1 MKRKLLLAPL
11 FLLSTLMLFTN
22 CSSNDEN
29 NEGEGKITFDLK
41 SDPTFPIKP
50 SADSFNTKATS
61 NDDYLVVTNY
71 DVVLEKADGTQVLSE
86 KYGDMGVTQKL
97 DAGSYS
103 ISASMGTNVVA
114 AYDALYVYG
123 ETTFT
128 IADQENKNVKI
139 NCTPANVKVNVKY
152 SSDFFNY
159 YSDCEVSFSTV
170 HMTTPFKMS
179 KNDSNKDLYLKAN
192 NNETL
197 TVTFAFKDKNG
208 AVITPEGFGPKTYTI
223 NPRDFVTFNIK
234 PTIIESTGNAGITI
248 TVDTSVKEETITIT
262 VPGDLLS

>member
-22 CSSNDEN
+22 CSSNDDS

-50 SADSFNTKATS
+50 TPALFSTRAASL
-61 NDDYLVVTNY
+61 DDYKVVTNY
-71 DVVLEKADGTQVLSE
+71 DVVLKKADGTIILSE

-97 DAGSYS
+97 DPGTYS
-103 ISASMGTNVVA
+103 ISASMGSNLPA
-114 AYDALYVYG
+114 AYDGLYVYG
-123 ETTFT
+123 ESNFT
-128 IADQENKNVKI
+128 IADQENKNVVI

-152 SSDFFNY
+152 SNDFFNY
-159 YSDCEVSFSTV
+159 YSDSEISFATSHT
-170 HMTTPFKMS
+170 TTPFKMTKS
-179 KNDSNKDLYLKAN
+179 DSNKDLYLKASA
-192 NNETL
+192 NETL

-208 AVITPEGFGPKTYTI
+208 AVITPEGFGPKTFTI

-234 PTIIESTGNAGITI
+234 PTIIESTGNAGISI
-248 TVDTSVKEETITIT
+248 NIDTSVKEETIIIT
-262 VPGDLLS
+262 VPGNLLS